1 MALDPLTVTR
11 QRTPLWPLLQGAL
24 VWGVG
29 LALALRLPGSLWKG
43 TATPPAFPW
52 AALAPAGA
60 ALVALALLAPLAALW
75 GGPGLA
81 TRRSLAMVEAPPEL
95 LWAGLLLALWPAAWG
110 PPGLG
115 GWLLA
120 LLCAALPSEIR
131 WLCQALPAESPFPQ
145 AWGTVAVLRVR
156 RRVLLRLWGR
166 WLAARLPL
174 WLTATLVLERALGV
188 PGLGTDWLLRV
199 ASRDR
204 VGLAAWILVLACLWA
219 LARPLER
226 EGA

>member
-11 QRTPLWPLLQGAL
+11 NRSPLWHLLQGAL
-24 VWGVG
+24 VWALG

-43 TATPPAFPW
+43 SATAPAFPW
-52 AALAPAGA
+52 AALVPTC
-60 ALVALALLAPLAALW
+60 VALGALAVLAPLGALW
-75 GGPGLA
+75 GGPRLG
-81 TRRSLAMVEAPPEL
+81 TRRALALVEAPPEL

-120 LLCAALPSEIR
+120 LLCAALPAEIR
-131 WLCQALPAESPFPQ
+131 WLCQALPPESPFPE
-145 AWGTVAVLRVR
+145 AWGRAAVLQVR

-174 WLTATLVLERALGV
+174 WLTATLILERALGV
-188 PGLGTDWLLRV
+188 PALGTDWLLRV

-204 VGLAAWILVLACLWA
+204 VGLAAWVLVLACLWA
-219 LARPLER
+219 LARPLEP